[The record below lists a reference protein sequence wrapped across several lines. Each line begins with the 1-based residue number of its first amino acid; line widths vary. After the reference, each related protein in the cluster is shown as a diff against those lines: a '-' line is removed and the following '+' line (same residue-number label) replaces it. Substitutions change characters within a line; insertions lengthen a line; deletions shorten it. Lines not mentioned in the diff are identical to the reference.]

1 MRTIKV
7 AREALF
13 GIVVESFLLITLI
26 GFLLLYGKGNE
37 NLFVENALR
46 HLIRNVLKMDWNL

>member
-1 MRTIKV
+1 MGYAQV
-7 AREALF
+7 FSECL
-13 GIVVESFLLITLI
+13 VVESFFPITRI
-26 GFLLLYGKGNE
+26 KFLLLYGKGTE